1 MGMKSAGELRPSPP
15 PLARACMQ
23 PPLIPLPDAV
33 QLSDARVCVRVGH
46 QLQRVAQRLLQRRSL
61 QEVALDEP
69 HHVARLDGQR
79 ARVAAAAAAAVRG
92 LAAAAAGVGPGQE
105 ESAGQL
111 HSKGEL
117 LQVRLSDRLGQ
128 VVHQHLA
135 AVKRGGGISSARCRD
150 PAAATGLLPR
160 RWAPA
165 TDHSSSSGCGV
176 PGPGPDAAAHLAEQR
191 RHRKDAI
198 VVHIRLAGALKPL
211 SVNEEQLRG
220 GWERGGEGSYVAV
233 QLCGQGTAER
243 SGRRRG
249 SARRAGGPRPHVC
262 GAAVGQL
269 HRDRLA
275 PNPDAL
281 GLGEARVAHT
291 ETLVCKARAGS
302 SKVSTAHLNSACLF
316 WQKTQAESWAATAAC
331 WREAVGRTHRTARP
345 SAG

>member
-211 SVNEEQLRG
+211 SVNEEQ
-220 GWERGGEGSYVAV
+220 
-233 QLCGQGTAER
+233 
-243 SGRRRG
+243 
-249 SARRAGGPRPHVC
+249 VC